1 MSTVTVTALRTTHRP
16 RALSLIAARL
26 PPILGLPAELVLT
39 IFELVISESKPIT
52 LATICKGINKAVESI
67 LYRTVVLDTSKTI
80 DLFYRTTLSRPRDFF
95 TEHVKKLIV
104 TWELEQHSSSIS
116 KIIAACPAL
125 RSLVSPS
132 CYPISMA
139 TQMPNYDGPSELTFR
154 SYEGEDASK
163 VAPSFQKSSR
173 SLTHLRFCEPSDSWY
188 SPSSMLSTFGPL
200 LHLSHLQL
208 SRRADANEDNDLT
221 FAEDIRTLLRSNSTL
236 KVVVVSIFAGYS
248 WTNSSAIAEDSYIWN
263 LMLSIRDEDPRII
276 VINGIYD
283 DWRDVG
289 NYQKALWSGWH
300 PVDFWTTVKE

>member
-1 MSTVTVTALRTTHRP
+1 
-16 RALSLIAARL
+16 
-26 PPILGLPAELVLT
+26 
-39 IFELVISESKPIT
+39 
-52 LATICKGINKAVESI
+52 
-67 LYRTVVLDTSKTI
+67 
-80 DLFYRTTLSRPRDFF
+80 
-95 TEHVKKLIV
+95 
-104 TWELEQHSSSIS
+104 
-116 KIIAACPAL
+116 
-125 RSLVSPS
+125 
-132 CYPISMA
+132 
-139 TQMPNYDGPSELTFR
+139 
-154 SYEGEDASK
+154 
-163 VAPSFQKSSR
+163 
-173 SLTHLRFCEPSDSWY
+173 
-188 SPSSMLSTFGPL
+188 MLSTFGPL